1 MKKLLLITIILL
13 LQSFPSFGEWK
24 KMYSTSDGVSFINTD
39 TIMKN
44 EGLIYYDLL
53 TNYFEPK
60 RIFDSTNTSLSYI
73 VRSVMNCKTKKIR
86 RIRAVFYL
94 EPMGNGRDVQ
104 ILHYD
109 NYWDDLKGKAAYVY
123 IYNFLCK

>member
-1 MKKLLLITIILL
+1 MKKLFLITIILI

-24 KMYSTSDGVSFINTD
+24 KMYSTSDGVGFIKKEK
-39 TIMKN
+39 IMKN
-44 EGLIYYDLL
+44 KGIIYYDLL

-60 RIFDSTNTSLSYI
+60 KIYDLTNTSLSSI
-73 VRSVMNCKTKKIR
+73 ERSAINCKTKEIR

>member
-1 MKKLLLITIILL
+1 MKKLLLITIILI

-24 KMYSTSDGVSFINTD
+24 KMYSKSDGVSFINTD
-39 TIMKN
+39 TIMQN

-73 VRSVMNCKTKKIR
+73 VRSAINCKTKKFR
-86 RIRAVFYL
+86 GIRAVLYL
-94 EPMGNGRDVQ
+94 DPMGNGKD
-104 ILHYD
+104 LHIRHID
-109 NYWDDLKGKAAYVY
+109 NDWFDLKGEGGYGP